1 MKKKKRKNGL
11 QNVEKDGDWEMK
23 KNQQNKLQN
32 IVLGFRFRM
41 LCFWFTGDLLD
52 LNKSLKN

>member
-1 MKKKKRKNGL
+1 MKKRKRKNGL

-32 IVLGFRFRM
+32 IVLGFRFPVYCNVM
-41 LCFWFTGDLLD
+41 LLIYRRFAWFE
-52 LNKSLKN
+52 